1 MIGIAEAF
9 SARYAEARK
18 KFLEAAA
25 TAGLRTESFVHPL
38 LGIDGETLAADVAR
52 DGPADAQKMLL
63 LTSASHGVDGDCG
76 SGVQVFALHDQE
88 WRDKA
93 RDAGVA
99 VLYVHAL
106 DPYGFSHPQRS
117 THDSFSQQTFR
128 TVLRQHAAHAHQ
140 LAWIDVHTGPGPS
153 GIATRICVGVKND
166 PAALARAHAWWD
178 GAGVTPVSSGP
189 DGWALLHGELLQS
202 VRAEC
207 PGVLTTALAL
217 EMGNDTQT
225 DAWQG
230 LVISQARQALFQAV
244 EGLNS

>member
-9 SARYAEARK
+9 AARYAEARK

-25 TAGLRTESFVHPL
+25 TAGLRSESFVHPL
-38 LGIDGETLAADVAR
+38 RGIDGETLAVDVAL
-52 DGPADAQKMLL
+52 DGPADAAKLL
-63 LTSASHGVDGDCG
+63 MVTSASHGVEGYYG

-88 WRDKA
+88 WREKA

-106 DPYGFSHPQRS
+106 DPYGFSHAQRS
-117 THDSFSQQTFR
+117 TDENFGQQIVR
-128 TVLRQHAAHAHQ
+128 TILRQHAAHAQQ
-140 LAWIDVHTGPGPS
+140 LAWIDIQTGPGP
-153 GIATRICVGVKND
+153 D
-166 PAALARAHAWWD
+166 
-178 GAGVTPVSSGP
+178 GVTPFTG
-189 DGWALLHGELLQS
+189 ALLQS

-217 EMGNDTQT
+217 EIGTDTRT
-225 DAWQG
+225 HADAWQG

-244 EGLNS
+244 DGLNS

>member
-9 SARYAEARK
+9 STRYAEARK

-25 TAGLRTESFVHPL
+25 IAGLRTESFVHPL
-38 LGIDGETLAADVAR
+38 LGTDGETLAVDVAL
-52 DGPADAQKMLL
+52 DGPADAQKLLL
-63 LTSASHGVDGDCG
+63 LTSASHGVDGGCG

-106 DPYGFSHPQRS
+106 DPYGFSHAQRS
-117 THDSFSQQTFR
+117 THENFSQQTFR
-128 TVLRQHAAHAHQ
+128 ILLRQHAAHAHQ
-140 LAWIDVHTGPGPS
+140 LAWIDIQTGPGPD
-153 GIATRICVGVKND
+153 G
-166 PAALARAHAWWD
+166 LAPFT
-178 GAGVTPVSSGP
+178 G
-189 DGWALLHGELLQS
+189 ALLQA
-202 VRAEC
+202 VRIEC
-207 PGVLTTALAL
+207 PGVLSTALAL
-217 EMGNDTQT
+217 EIGTYTRTNA

-230 LVISQARQALFQAV
+230 LVISQARQAMFQAV